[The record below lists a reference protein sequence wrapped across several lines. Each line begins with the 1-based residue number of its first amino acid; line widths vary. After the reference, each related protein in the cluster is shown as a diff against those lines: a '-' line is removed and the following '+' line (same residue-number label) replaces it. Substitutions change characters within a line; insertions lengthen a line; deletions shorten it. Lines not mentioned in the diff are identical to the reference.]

1 MTAALGKL
9 CSLLLTE
16 IYGEIV
22 SEVGLE
28 LHQWNGRTLPQLLT
42 TDKPRIRESLAVL
55 IQHNLVT
62 FVESERAGRP
72 EYILNHDRVIIYSQS
87 WKSFLS

>member
-22 SEVGLE
+22 SDVGSE

-42 TDKPRIRESLAVL
+42 TDKPRIREALAVL
-55 IQHNLVT
+55 IQHNLVS
-62 FVESERAGRP
+62 FAESERAGRP
-72 EYILNHDRVIIYSQS
+72 EYTLHHDRVNKEYI
-87 WKSFLS
+87 FG